1 MKLIIAAVSG
11 IATLGVLWVFFRP
24 PFGENIVHLDTQQ
37 RVVALTYDD
46 GPSPPYTDPLL
57 DVLAKHDVKAT
68 FFLIGNRVEQYP
80 ETVHRI
86 LAEGH
91 QVGNHSYSHP
101 VLGLL
106 PPAAVGREI
115 ERTDAL
121 LRDIGVK
128 GEIVFRAPILTRFLP
143 GGVGTREAGPRPHQ
157 WECMELGLDD
167 TEPGH
172 NYQNGVAEGQA
183 GCHYH
188 LTRWERGLWER
199 HPSGNHRRNRQD
211 HSCAETPG
219 IHVCAGIRHSP
230 VKVLRCLCCL
240 SSVWMLALT
249 GCGAKHHYGLLL
261 TFRIFSRIKG
271 VGPTVDR
278 SLSNRQSPGNS
289 RCNCS
294 EAS

>member
-46 GPSPPYTDPLL
+46 GPSPPYTDQLL

-80 ETVHRI
+80 ETVRRI

-143 GGVGTREAGPRPHQ
+143 
-157 WECMELGLDD
+157 
-167 TEPGH
+167 
-172 NYQNGVAEGQA
+172 VAWVLA
-183 GCHYH
+183 KRDRAHV
-188 LTRWERGLWER
+188 
-199 HPSGNHRRNRQD
+199 SGNVWSWDWTTQNPD
-211 HSCAETPG
+211 T
-219 IHVCAGIRHSP
+219 IT
-230 VKVLRCLCCL
+230 KTVLRK
-240 SSVWMLALT
+240 VKP
-249 GCGAKHHYGLLL
+249 GAIIILHDG
-261 TFRIFSRIKG
+261 KG
-271 VGPTVDR
+271 VYGNATRLGTIAATDR
-278 SLSNRQSPGNS
+278 IIPALKRRGYTFVRVSDIRQ
-289 RCNCS
+289 
-294 EAS
+294 

>member
-57 DVLAKHDVKAT
+57 DVLAKHNVKAT

-143 GGVGTREAGPRPHQ
+143 
-157 WECMELGLDD
+157 
-167 TEPGH
+167 
-172 NYQNGVAEGQA
+172 VAWVLA
-183 GCHYH
+183 KRDRAHV
-188 LTRWERGLWER
+188 
-199 HPSGNHRRNRQD
+199 SGNVWSWDWTTQNPD
-211 HSCAETPG
+211 KIT
-219 IHVCAGIRHSP
+219 
-230 VKVLRCLCCL
+230 KTVLRK
-240 SSVWMLALT
+240 VKP
-249 GCGAKHHYGLLL
+249 GAIIILHDG
-261 TFRIFSRIKG
+261 KG
-271 VGPTVDR
+271 VYGNAKRLGTIAATDR
-278 SLSNRQSPGNS
+278 IIPALKRRGYTFVRVSDIRQ
-289 RCNCS
+289 
-294 EAS
+294 